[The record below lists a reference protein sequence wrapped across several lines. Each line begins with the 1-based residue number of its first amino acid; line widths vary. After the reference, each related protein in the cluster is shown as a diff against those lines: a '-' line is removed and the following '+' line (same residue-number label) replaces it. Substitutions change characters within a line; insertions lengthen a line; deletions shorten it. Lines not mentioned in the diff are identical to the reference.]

1 MISFVFFIYMW
12 NLIIYMNCNNHKAT
26 DVGKKKNCWIGT
38 LCIHERNIAQV
49 YSATTID
56 LFYEMALN
64 SSFQTFYHFQ
74 NYLSSKYCSHFFKD
88 VHVKSVFFI
97 DNHIFNFVQKQFSV
111 VIFFSIQILIVIF
124 YPRVISLVLIECFQK
139 FLVRDLCLVFFP

>member
-1 MISFVFFIYMW
+1 MLEKKELLNWYTLYSWKKYCSSLFSNHYRFILW
-12 NLIIYMNCNNHKAT
+12 NGPY
-26 DVGKKKNCWIGT
+26 
-38 LCIHERNIAQV
+38 
-49 YSATTID
+49 
-56 LFYEMALN
+56 LN